1 MNSQVSPRRGAARVR
16 PRLASGSAARP
27 RSGRL
32 RQIGRIALY
41 GVIGFVIGSIVL
53 VALYRVL
60 PPPGTPLMLI
70 RRVEGYGIDK
80 SWRRLD
86 DISPH
91 LIRAAMAGEDAR
103 FCRHHGFDWGAIETA
118 WDHYRSG
125 HRRLLGAST
134 ISMQTAKNV
143 FLWPGRD
150 WLRKGFEAWFTPL
163 IELGW
168 GKRRIMEIYLNV
180 AEWGPGIYGAEAAAR
195 HFFHKPASALNLEE
209 AVRLAAALPDP
220 LGWSPRY
227 PGRRLLARGAAIR
240 ANLSGVPTAL
250 PFPAGREAHN
260 DGGIVNP
267 IPRLTQTGSRLTG
280 ILAPIWFSDARDA
293 AEWAFASIVY
303 RLNSLRIRTGKSLE
317 ASRELKQV
325 IREEHS
331 PYQGML
337 IREHSGW

>member
-1 MNSQVSPRRGAARVR
+1 MNSQVSPRRGAAPHVR

-27 RSGRL
+27 RSGLL
-32 RQIGRIALY
+32 RRVGRIALY
-41 GVIGFVIGSIVL
+41 SVIGFVIGSILL

-60 PPPGTPLMLI
+60 PPPGTPLMII
-70 RRVEGYGIDK
+70 RLVEGYGIDK

-125 HRRLLGAST
+125 HGRLLGAST

-180 AEWGPGIYGAEAAAR
+180 VEWGPGIYGAEAAAR
-195 HFFHKPASALNLEE
+195 HYFHKGADALNLEE

-240 ANLSGVPTAL
+240 ANLPGVPSAL
-250 PFPAGREAHN
+250 PLPCGAGRRTTA
-260 DGGIVNP
+260 
-267 IPRLTQTGSRLTG
+267 
-280 ILAPIWFSDARDA
+280 AAR
-293 AEWAFASIVY
+293 
-303 RLNSLRIRTGKSLE
+303 
-317 ASRELKQV
+317 
-325 IREEHS
+325 
-331 PYQGML
+331 
-337 IREHSGW
+337 